1 MRRQETQRQRNE
13 LWRGKVKRRRIE
25 GDCVR
30 FRLYLRSELKV
41 LSSIGEINPCQ
52 NQHHGSSAGGER
64 FSRCREYGERIWE
77 SIRSPRHRPY
87 PSRSQQLTAGWNQP
101 SSYSHLNILNIMQ
114 DIKSLVFILQLKGS
128 GGWGELLGC

>member
-101 SSYSHLNILNIMQ
+101 SSCSHLNILTIISIHLTIIFN
-114 DIKSLVFILQLKGS
+114 LILQ
-128 GGWGELLGC
+128 